1 MKAKATYE
9 SVKQAVLNIRK
20 RNENPSVR
28 AVMDETG
35 GSFTTISKHLSKI
48 LEDETVAD
56 LAPDITPSLITA
68 LKAEIARHIE
78 GTTKGLD
85 EALEKQKTFNLELI
99 KKLENAESLAEESEL
114 KAREVQLKY
123 DELKSLHDAE
133 LAAFKAR
140 ELSLKEWAERA
151 EERTNSAIEQL
162 SSTKEELAFM
172 HGKCEELKNRV
183 VERNAT
189 IQCLEEKVQDL
200 EIKLESALKPKTATR
215 KTKKT

>member
-56 LAPDITPSLITA
+56 LAPDITPALITA

-78 GTTKGLD
+78 SATNGLS
-85 EALEKQKTFNLELI
+85 EGLEKQKTFSLDLI
-99 KKLENAESLAEESEL
+99 KQLENAESLTKESEL
-114 KAREVQLKY
+114 KAREVQHKY
-123 DELKSLHDAE
+123 DELKSQYDTE

-151 EERTNSAIEQL
+151 EERTHSAVEQL

-172 HGKCEELKNRV
+172 YGKCEELKNRE
-183 VERNAT
+183 VERSAT
-189 IQCLEEKVQDL
+189 IQRLEEKIQDL
-200 EIKLESALKPKTATR
+200 EAKLESALKPKATTR
-215 KTKKT
+215 KIKKT